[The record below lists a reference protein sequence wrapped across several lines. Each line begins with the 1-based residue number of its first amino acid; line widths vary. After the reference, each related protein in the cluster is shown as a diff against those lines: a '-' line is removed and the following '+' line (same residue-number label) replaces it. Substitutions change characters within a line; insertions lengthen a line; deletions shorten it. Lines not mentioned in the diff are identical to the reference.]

1 MLVGLVLGGRP
12 SRAAGAKGHDV
23 LHRAGIGA
31 AAHHERLAHVAGLFA
46 VCRKQ
51 APDDATVFV
60 HIDQAHLVA
69 LPHAQP
75 VGRGGRP
82 HPREHRLARGC
93 HGIADVEIDAHLAP
107 LHCEL
112 SRVDREQAAHGV
124 DAGDGGA
131 FVVLHTAAVEL
142 SVRERPDKG
151 RAAPPLTRG
160 DGIKVDEDADQ
171 LLPSP
176 ISA

>member
-12 SRAAGAKGHDV
+12 SRAAGAKGRDV

-31 AAHHERLAHVAGLFA
+31 AAHHE
-46 VCRKQ
+46 Q
-51 APDDATVFV
+51 
-60 HIDQAHLVA
+60 
-69 LPHAQP
+69 
-75 VGRGGRP
+75 
-82 HPREHRLARGC
+82 
-93 HGIADVEIDAHLAP
+93 LAP
-107 LHCEL
+107 LHREL

-131 FVVLHTAAVEL
+131 FVVLHAAAVEL
-142 SVRERPDKG
+142 SVRERPGKG

-160 DGIKVDEDADQ
+160 DGIEVGEDADQ